1 MLIYLN
7 AIVNLNIK
15 FFVISAVLLF
25 VGLNSHAQ
33 TSSAKFY
40 KVKSNLL
47 TNILCRI
54 DTTIQI
60 VNKEL
65 VVRYILVDN
74 EYGSANQPG
83 DDEISQQILVAVS
96 TFDDA
101 PYIKLYS
108 TSRLLMPKLISFKS
122 QSNNSITLI
131 YEHGYFRDKKR
142 KTIIITPTKKGYFT
156 VYQK

>member
-1 MLIYLN
+1 M
-7 AIVNLNIK
+7 K

-25 VGLNSHAQ
+25 MGLNSHAQ

-65 VVRYILVDN
+65 VVRYILIDN
-74 EYGSANQPG
+74 EYGSAKQPE
-83 DDEISQQILVAVS
+83 DDEISQQILVAIS

-108 TSRLLMPKLISFKS
+108 TSRLLVPKLISFKS
-122 QSNNSITLI
+122 LSNNTIILT
-131 YEHGYFRDKKR
+131 YEYGYYSNKKQ
-142 KTIIITPTKKGYFT
+142 KTITITPTKKGYFT